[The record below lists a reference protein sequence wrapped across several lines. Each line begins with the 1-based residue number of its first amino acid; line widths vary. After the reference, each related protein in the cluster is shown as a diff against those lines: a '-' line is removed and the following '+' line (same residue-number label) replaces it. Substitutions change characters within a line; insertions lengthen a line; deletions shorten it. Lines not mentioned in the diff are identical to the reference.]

1 MQIQNANLNF
11 TSKNPVIRKGDDI
24 ARRINIVFPRVSES
38 RVDTF
43 KNINKFQFL
52 KFNLREK
59 TRQLRNIKSSKFDYA
74 ARPVQ
79 RLLAFL
85 DPVKERR
92 IGNCAETAQIAAI
105 SAKLNGINDAQIM
118 GLRTKSGR
126 KLDHAVL
133 YVENGGK
140 PYIIDPW
147 IGRAGYVPDM
157 LKVYTSEYRETL
169 GIEQHL
175 KAVHLKFTPLELE
188 GDVYSKFLKK
198 EISEEDKKLLL
209 QLYPELLV

>member
-1 MQIQNANLNF
+1 MQIQNTNLNF

-24 ARRINIVFPRVSES
+24 ARRINRVFPRISES
-38 RVDTF
+38 RINNF
-43 KNINKFQFL
+43 ENIDKFQFL

-74 ARPVQ
+74 AKPVQ
-79 RLLAFL
+79 KLLAFL

-92 IGNCAETAQIAAI
+92 IGNCAESAQIAAI

-118 GLRTKSGR
+118 GLRTKGGK
-126 KLDHAVL
+126 KLDHAIL

-157 LKVYTSEYRETL
+157 LKAYTSEYRKAL
-169 GIEQHL
+169 DIEQHL
-175 KAVHLKFTPLELE
+175 KASYLKFTPLEFE
-188 GDVYSKFLKK
+188 GDVYSRFLKK
-198 EISEEDKKLLL
+198 EISKEDRKLLL